1 MNAQRF
7 ILCSLIALTLAHTA
21 WADGISSLN
30 KTMAYQEVKTWHEQ
44 LLRGEP
50 TNAQR
55 LDAMRSIVSTSRLGE
70 RGLNRIFRNFEGN
83 YSIDPRIA
91 GVEKSVLLQRSSSQ
105 SQAKGYRRELL
116 YASAFHNDP
125 RFGLEAM
132 NRVLKRSWGNTDAD
146 LVIRHKTGLYG
157 RIEVKDYS
165 LNSQITNLKDL
176 KIQIDKMAKE
186 GRSTGQPQFWINRR
200 EVLPEIRQYAS
211 GNGINVLGNVST
223 GRTSINN
230 TMSAKEALDQV
241 DQQFIKTARTRATL
255 GGGLSG
261 YGTGIL
267 MYSAP
272 AAWDD
277 LQIALNSGTSSTQA
291 WLRFGENGSSTLAGG
306 GMLLSGGSL
315 MASRY
320 ASEGLQAKLY
330 SLGRTG
336 GIYSPIIHG
345 LSEVFLVS
353 RYVNGDVSSREFW
366 TTQWVL
372 GSSLTGG
379 TVGGLGGGFLGS
391 ITPIPVATEFGA
403 TVGSFGGTWAG
414 EKVGQ
419 LTASK
424 YYESKFGKLD
434 QEFGK
439 FVYSRYG
446 VK

>member
-1 MNAQRF
+1 
-7 ILCSLIALTLAHTA
+7 
-21 WADGISSLN
+21 
-30 KTMAYQEVKTWHEQ
+30 
-44 LLRGEP
+44 
-50 TNAQR
+50 
-55 LDAMRSIVSTSRLGE
+55 
-70 RGLNRIFRNFEGN
+70 
-83 YSIDPRIA
+83 
-91 GVEKSVLLQRSSSQ
+91 
-105 SQAKGYRRELL
+105 
-116 YASAFHNDP
+116 
-125 RFGLEAM
+125 M

-165 LNSQITNLKDL
+165 LNSQVTHLKDL

-200 EVLPEIRQYAS
+200 EVHPEIRQYAS
-211 GNGINVLGNVST
+211 GYGIHVLGNVST

-230 TMSAKEALDQV
+230 TMSAKEALNQV

-261 YGTGIL
+261 YGAGIL
-267 MYSAP
+267 VYSAP

-277 LQIALNSGTSSTQA
+277 LQTALNSSTSSTQA

-320 ASEGLQAKLY
+320 ASEGLQGKLY

-353 RYVNGDVSSREFW
+353 RYGAGDVSSREFW

-372 GSSLTGG
+372 GSSASGG
-379 TVGGLGGGFLGS
+379 MSGAWLGGAIGTLIGKTPLSTELGS
-391 ITPIPVATEFGA
+391 FFG
-403 TVGSFGGTWAG
+403 SSGGTWMG
-414 EKVGQ
+414 KKLGDE
-419 LTASK
+419 TAST
-424 YYESKFGKLD
+424 YYDWKFTKLD